1 MEIQFFNSI
10 FFWKKY
16 FKDLLK
22 IFVIE
27 LKETIYYYYLKLII
41 LYPGVLIVILIISLN
56 MVYAVTM
63 TYGDIMTNNEWRIYP
78 NYIALLKKHVLLS
91 GGLPDL
97 DAALSIASF
106 EPNPE
111 YLYLYRLER
120 KIELINLL
128 IQKIKNKNP
137 THLNLDWTKT
147 LINRASDTFTTQC
160 FVSKMLLYARLY
172 DPNLYN
178 LEAKSKLDY
187 EESNK
192 IIRIMVGEDTVLF
205 KFDQALQ
212 IITFDDSEVL
222 RKTTLPIYD
231 CRLLFGEK
239 QGLINFSQR
248 YQNFTF
254 MDLCTLEC
262 FVGQIVHLLIS
273 HYWILPENVDLEGE
287 CYLRFCWPE
296 NYFIS
301 INGEE
306 ISTHWYS
313 WKRSQAQVG
322 LIKSMSEILL
332 ETMDKEDSYS
342 KIMLGSFYY
351 FGIEPFVEAKR
362 NGEEFADSL
371 KDVVDNVD
379 NIENEN
385 YLDYLRTCSI
395 SMLVSIIR
403 WLYYGK

>member
-1 MEIQFFNSI
+1 MEIQLFNSI

-22 IFVIE
+22 IFFIE
-27 LKETIYYYYLKLII
+27 LKEKIYYYYLKLII

-63 TYGDIMTNNEWRIYP
+63 TYGDMMTNNEWRIYP
-78 NYIALLKKHVLLS
+78 NYLSLLKTHVLPV
-91 GGLPDL
+91 GGLTDL
-97 DAALSIASF
+97 DVALSVASF

-128 IQKIKNKNP
+128 IQKIKEKNP

-147 LINRASDTFTTQC
+147 LINEKADAFTIQC
-160 FVSKMLLYARLY
+160 FTSKMLLYARLY

-178 LEAKSKLDY
+178 LEFKSKMEYAEL
-187 EESNK
+187 NK
-192 IIRIMVGEDTVLF
+192 ITQTMVGEDTVLS

-212 IITFDDSEVL
+212 IITFDDSEIL
-222 RKTTLPIYD
+222 RKSILPIYD

-239 QGLINFSQR
+239 QGLINFSQG

-254 MDLCTLEC
+254 IDLCTLEC
-262 FVGQIVHLLIS
+262 FVGQIVHLLLS

-287 CYLRFCWPE
+287 CYLRFCWPK

-322 LIKSMSEILL
+322 LIRSVSEILL
-332 ETMDKEDSYS
+332 ETIEKEDSYS
-342 KIMLGSFYY
+342 KIMLGEYYY
-351 FGIEPFVEAKR
+351 FCIEPFVEAKR
-362 NGEEFADSL
+362 NGKKFVYILDRVPEG
-371 KDVVDNVD
+371 DVQY
-379 NIENEN
+379 EN

-395 SMLVSIIR
+395 SMYVSIIR
-403 WLYYGK
+403 WLYCGK